1 MISPVLKRQQVQS
14 RFHFLFVQLNTAC
27 FQSVSC
33 GINHVEGGWP
43 KDINPQDM
51 EQTIRFRKKVEKDES
66 YINSVLHLY
75 AVRFTVSV
83 SISVLVFPV
92 SRINTE
98 PDAEI
103 QTDLRWV
110 QSNHQRSRA

>member
-1 MISPVLKRQQVQS
+1 MCLNES
-14 RFHFLFVQLNTAC
+14 FHFLFVQLNTAC

-66 YINSVLHLY
+66 YISSVLHLY
-75 AVRFTVSV
+75 SV
-83 SISVLVFPV
+83 SFSDPEH
-92 SRINTE
+92 RT
-98 PDAEI
+98 
-103 QTDLRWV
+103 
-110 QSNHQRSRA
+110 